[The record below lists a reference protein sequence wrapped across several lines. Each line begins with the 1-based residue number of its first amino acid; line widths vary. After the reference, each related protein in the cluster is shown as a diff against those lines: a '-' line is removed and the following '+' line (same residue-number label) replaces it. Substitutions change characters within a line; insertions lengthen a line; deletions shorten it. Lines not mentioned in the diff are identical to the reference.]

1 MIFCNRRYPQKKI
14 VRFISIKDL
23 YKFPPK
29 PIDPGQEEEDAKRK
43 ELEAI
48 NRAKQVA
55 ASIQKKRL
63 EKFRSL
69 PVTEP
74 VESSNAYKYQPPV
87 QPKGK
92 ALSLTVSLM
101 GVPNSGKSTLVNRF
115 VGTKISAVSKKASTT
130 ISSKLGVSTIDNT
143 QLVFYDTPGILPKNN
158 KKASWKVENAWDV
171 LYDSDLAVLV
181 LDCVKTIGPSENSVL
196 KRLRELKQ
204 EGHNELPPLCLL
216 LNKLDLW
223 DCMPEKDRFPILDRI
238 TKKIPDVYELFETVH
253 MVSAL
258 TGTGIKDFQQYLM
271 SKAQPGPW
279 IYSKDITTDQSPI
292 ELCHELVRE
301 KVFKHT
307 NMEIPYSIVI
317 DTIGWTELLDGSLR
331 IDQNIIVTKNSHLK
345 ILFGRGGKTI
355 QSIKEEAAF
364 DIQMALGRPV
374 ILTFETKV
382 SKYALAQQ
390 KEYDGE

>member
-1 MIFCNRRYPQKKI
+1 MLYCKQHFTRNLFIRH
-14 VRFISIKDL
+14 ISIKDL

-29 PIDPGQEEEDAKRK
+29 PIDPAQEEEDAKRK

-55 ASIQKKRL
+55 SSIQKKRL

-74 VESSNAYKYQPPV
+74 DEGSNAYKYQPPI

-92 ALSLTVSLM
+92 AMSLSVSLM
-101 GVPNSGKSTLVNRF
+101 GVANSGKSTLVNRF

-143 QLVFYDTPGILPKNN
+143 QLIFYDTPGILLN
-158 KKASWKVENAWDV
+158 KKVSFKVENAWDV
-171 LYDSDLAVLV
+171 LFDSDIAVLV
-181 LDCVKTIGPSENSVL
+181 FDCVKTIGPSENAIL
-196 KRLRELKQ
+196 KRLRELKK
-204 EGHNELPPLCLL
+204 EGDEELPPLCLL

-223 DCMPEKDRFPILDRI
+223 DCMPEKDRFPIMDRI
-238 TKKIPDVYELFETVH
+238 NMKIPDVNQLFETVH

-258 TGTGIKDFQQYLM
+258 TGAGIKDFQQYLL
-271 SKAQPGPW
+271 SKAKPGPW
-279 IYSKDITTDQSPI
+279 IYSKEATTDQSPI

-307 NMEIPYSIVI
+307 NMEIPYLVVI

-331 IDQNIIVTKNSHLK
+331 IDQNLIVLKKSHLK
-345 ILFGRGGKTI
+345 ILIGKGGKTI

-374 ILTFETKV
+374 ILTFEMKV

-390 KEYDGE
+390 REYDGE

>member
-1 MIFCNRRYPQKKI
+1 MIYCKKYTLKKLN
-14 VRFISIKDL
+14 VRLISIKDL

-29 PIDPGQEEEDAKRK
+29 PIDPAQEEEDAKRK

-74 VESSNAYKYQPPV
+74 DEESNAYKYQPPI

-92 ALSLTVSLM
+92 AMSLTVSLM
-101 GVPNSGKSTLVNRF
+101 GVANSGKSTLVNRF

-143 QLVFYDTPGILPKNN
+143 QLIFYDTPGILLN
-158 KKASWKVENAWDV
+158 KRVSFRVENAWDV

-181 LDCVKTIGPSENSVL
+181 LDCVKTIGPSENAIL

-204 EGHNELPPLCLL
+204 EGLEDLPPLCLL
-216 LNKLDLW
+216 LNKVDLW
-223 DCMPEKDRFPILDRI
+223 DCMPEKDRFPIIDRI
-238 TKKIPDVYELFETVH
+238 NMKIPDVNHLFDAVH

-258 TGTGIKDFQQYLM
+258 TGAGIKDFQEYLM
-271 SKAQPGPW
+271 SKAKPEPW
-279 IYSKDITTDQSPI
+279 IYSKDATTDQSPI
-292 ELCHELVRE
+292 ELSHELVRE
-301 KVFKHT
+301 KIFKHT
-307 NMEIPYSIVI
+307 NMEIPYSVVI

-331 IDQNIIVTKNSHLK
+331 IDQNIIVPKKSHLK
-345 ILFGRGGKTI
+345 ILVGRGGKTI

-390 KEYDGE
+390 REYDGE